1 MPAREPC
8 VPTEAIAVYHGP
20 ANWRA
25 NVMTALLMLIAI
37 AVVARMVWELIA
49 PLIPALVA
57 LTIII
62 SLIWLFFRP
71 K

>member
-1 MPAREPC
+1 
-8 VPTEAIAVYHGP
+8 
-20 ANWRA
+20 
-25 NVMTALLMLIAI
+25 MTALLMLIAI